1 MPKVTA
7 KRMSFSRTVLAGG
20 LGLVTALALG
30 AWRAEAG
37 DLVVRYDQSQILRL
51 PRNPTE
57 VIIGNPTIAE
67 VTIQGGNLLV
77 VTGKS
82 FGITNIIALDAER
95 NVIQDQRIL
104 VERDER
110 RIVNLHKGGARQSY
124 ACTPSCNPTITIGD
138 DNTFFDTATK
148 HAQQKMKFSEGS
160 GDTGN
165 QGGQ

>member
-7 KRMSFSRTVLAGG
+7 NRKSLSRAAIAGG
-20 LGLVTALALG
+20 LGLVTALVIG
-30 AWRAEAG
+30 TWRAEAG
-37 DLVVRYDQSQILRL
+37 DLIVRYDQSQILRL
-51 PRNPTE
+51 PRNPAE
-57 VIIGNPTIAE
+57 IIIGNPTIAE

-95 NVIQDQRIL
+95 NVIQDQRIM

-124 ACTPSCNPTITIGD
+124 ACTPACNPTVTIGD
-138 DNTFFDTATK
+138 DNTFFDMATK
-148 HAQQKMKFSEGS
+148 HAQQKMKFSES
-160 GDTGN
+160 GGDAGN